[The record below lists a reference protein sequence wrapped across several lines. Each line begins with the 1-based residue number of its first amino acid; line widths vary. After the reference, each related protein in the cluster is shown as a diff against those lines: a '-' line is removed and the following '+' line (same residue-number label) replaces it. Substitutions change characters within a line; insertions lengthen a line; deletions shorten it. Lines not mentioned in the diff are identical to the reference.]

1 MKYTKAQTQ
10 EALGQLQRNIQPGQ
24 TLRTIVTHV
33 SRSGM
38 SRSIRVLDGF
48 NDISWLV
55 ARVLDESMDDRNG
68 GIRVSGCGMDMG
80 FDIVYRLGYRL
91 WPNGYNCIGE
101 NCHDADH
108 SNGMPQVQQYTKDTC
123 PGKPCGDGC
132 DHIGAPQVHHK
143 SGGYA
148 LRQQWL

>member
-1 MKYTKAQTQ
+1 MKYTKTQTQ
-10 EALGQLQRNIQPGQ
+10 EALEQLQRNIQPGQ

-55 ARVLDESMDDRNG
+55 ARVLDERMDDNNG
-68 GIRVSGCGMDMG
+68 GLRVSGCGMDMG
-80 FDIVYRLGYRL
+80 FDTVYRLGYAL
-91 WPNGYNCIGE
+91 FPNGFTCTGKSEEYGKSCP
-101 NCHDADH
+101 ASDH
-108 SNGMPQVQQYTKDTC
+108 VNGDRDYT
-123 PGKPCGDGC
+123 P
-132 DHIGAPQVHHK
+132 HIHK